1 MDTRLAPAVLGRV
14 IGALLA
20 IALLIAGARVLHTP
34 AHKMVVT
41 ADFNRAGLNVRP
53 GYEVRVR
60 DYPVGTISDVQVDR
74 KTFSA
79 IYTLKLDPGTAVA
92 RDTKAVLVPKTLF
105 GDKYVQLDAAIPGQP
120 QLRSGD
126 HIPRPNTQDPVEI
139 QQVFDETT
147 PLLQALDPPRFGAA
161 LASISQGLAGGGDDL
176 RRLTDGWTDV
186 MQEFANRGGDLQAL
200 LTHVPGVAGTFA
212 ERGQD
217 LTTAANTLSEVAQVL
232 ARNEPTLGPLLQQN
246 AELANKAA
254 DLLSAAPARLGQI
267 IPDMVDVVA
276 LTAEQPGRIA
286 KFAKSVRYNLR
297 GTANIMSSGWIQTRV
312 TNTFILNWG
321 TIYDAPGKYGEYN
334 GGNGVT
340 PDVVFKTGQPNQNI
354 PIPLDG
360 KKQAANDTGLDRL
373 LGGLT
378 GPTPGA
384 RDGQRSWTSIARN

>member
-1 MDTRLAPAVLGRV
+1 LAV
-14 IGALLA
+14 ALLV
-20 IALLIAGARVLHTP
+20 AGARVLHSP
-34 AHKMVVT
+34 QHKMVVT
-41 ADFNRAGLNVRP
+41 ADFKRAGLNVRP

-60 DYPVGTISDVQVDR
+60 DFPVGTIGDVQVDR

-79 IYTLKLDPGTAVA
+79 VYTLKLDPGTAVA

-105 GDKYVQLDAAIPGQP
+105 GDKYVQLDPAVPGQP
-120 QLRSGD
+120 QLRNGD
-126 HIPRPNTQDPVEI
+126 RISKTEDPVEI

-147 PLLQALDPPRFGAA
+147 PLLRALDPPRFGAA

-186 MQEFANRGGDLQAL
+186 MQEFANHSADLQAL

-217 LTTAANTLSEVAQVL
+217 LTTAADDLGKVAAVL
-232 ARNEPTLGPLLQQN
+232 AKNEPTLGPLLQQN
-246 AELANKAA
+246 AELADKAA
-254 DLLSAAPARLGQI
+254 DLLSNSPARLGRI

-276 LTAEQPGRIA
+276 LTDEMPGRIA
-286 KFAKSVRYNLR
+286 KFAKSVKYNLR

-321 TIYDAPGKYGEYN
+321 TIYDAPGKYGDYG

-340 PDVVFKTGQPNQNI
+340 PDIDIKGMPNQNAT
-354 PIPLDG
+354 IPLSPSQ
-360 KKQAANDTGLDRL
+360 QATSDTGLNNL
-373 LGGLT
+373 LGG
-378 GPTPGA
+378 
-384 RDGQRSWTSIARN
+384 IAGGGK